1 MYAVVNHMK
10 LSRPLDSNIIERMS
24 SELMSNLAKMPDF
37 ANALCVQVAD
47 DGIVIVVICESE
59 EALERCH
66 QEVGSP
72 WVGAN
77 LAPYLAS
84 TDDAQARQ
92 PAHGVLRGHVLRRS
106 AARRGTDAPQGQPRP
121 VREGWGEL
129 LLETSSPVRGA
140 ASTPCS
146 ASPATLAPSWHRR
159 SVRTGASRT
168 RPDRPR
174 SFDSTIAAAQR
185 PFQPVSA
192 GCPRWD
198 SNPHLNHFKWLASAD
213 WATGARRQRTTRSQS
228 GQKVAATSAT
238 LVP

>member
-84 TDDAQARQ
+84 TDRKVGPVIAR
-92 PAHGVLRGHVLRRS
+92 PL
-106 AARRGTDAPQGQPRP
+106 
-121 VREGWGEL
+121 
-129 LLETSSPVRGA
+129 
-140 ASTPCS
+140 
-146 ASPATLAPSWHRR
+146 
-159 SVRTGASRT
+159 
-168 RPDRPR
+168 
-174 SFDSTIAAAQR
+174 
-185 PFQPVSA
+185 
-192 GCPRWD
+192 
-198 SNPHLNHFKWLASAD
+198 
-213 WATGARRQRTTRSQS
+213 
-228 GQKVAATSAT
+228 
-238 LVP
+238 